1 DPTEC
6 RAVISIKGDTRKIN
20 DGDMIRVGP
29 TPINHVIIKGKV
41 IGRDDIKKE
50 ILIDA
55 YSITSIPK
63 GRVEDIATKDLI
75 VVETGMSLKEC
86 ARVLMSNRINAA
98 PIIEDDKLLGIV
110 TLAEIVRAVAKDR
123 LNARAIDIAIKDVL
137 TIDKDATLL
146 ECIKKMEEYDVG
158 RLIVTDKGRP
168 IGIITRTNIIE
179 TMSH

>member
-1 DPTEC
+1 
-6 RAVISIKGDTRKIN
+6 
-20 DGDMIRVGP
+20 MIRVGP